1 MALITKIHI
10 IMNPIPIYI
19 ITAIIYIVF
28 YILLVKKYEI
38 YKSIITKIVMVSLS
52 SLAVGYLGSEL
63 INQFTIHILI
73 LILLFTTSLIIY
85 TIKLLRSIT

>member
-1 MALITKIHI
+1 
-10 IMNPIPIYI
+10 MNPIPIYI